1 MKRTPDDIARTTT
14 ASTTDS
20 RLRSI
25 AADPPGRLPVAE
37 PEDVRLGPVF
47 PHRLGDPMS
56 DEELALVEEPVK
68 STRADPT
75 PRSPGEALQTLHASL
90 NATHARSP
98 QRNDAKEVPMSNPV
112 ENALKE
118 LSTIDGFIAGAVGNS
133 ASGMVMG
140 SIGGSDKFNVEVAVA
155 ANTEV
160 VKSKNRAMKALKIGG
175 GIEDI
180 LITLT
185 DQYHLIR
192 PLQSHPEIFLYL
204 AVDRERANLGMARFT
219 LANAEG
225 SLNL

>member
-1 MKRTPDDIARTTT
+1 
-14 ASTTDS
+14 
-20 RLRSI
+20 
-25 AADPPGRLPVAE
+25 
-37 PEDVRLGPVF
+37 
-47 PHRLGDPMS
+47 
-56 DEELALVEEPVK
+56 
-68 STRADPT
+68 
-75 PRSPGEALQTLHASL
+75 
-90 NATHARSP
+90 
-98 QRNDAKEVPMSNPV
+98 MSNPI

-133 ASGMVMG
+133 ASGMAMG
-140 SIGGSDKFNVEVAVA
+140 SIGGSDKFNIEVAVA

-160 VKSKNRAMKALKIGG
+160 VKSKNRAMKALKLEGT
-175 GIEDI
+175 IEDI

-192 PLQSHPEIFLYL
+192 PLQSHPEVFLYL

>member
-1 MKRTPDDIARTTT
+1 
-14 ASTTDS
+14 
-20 RLRSI
+20 
-25 AADPPGRLPVAE
+25 
-37 PEDVRLGPVF
+37 
-47 PHRLGDPMS
+47 MS
-56 DEELALVEEPVK
+56 DEELALEEEPIK
-68 STRADPT
+68 TTRSEPT
-75 PRSPGEALQTLHASL
+75 PRSPGEALQSI
-90 NATHARSP
+90 NANFNPTHARSS
-98 QRNDAKEVPMSNPV
+98 QRNDEKEVPMSNPV
-112 ENALKE
+112 EDALKE

-140 SIGGSDKFNVEVAVA
+140 SIGGSDTFNIEVAVA

-160 VKSKNRAMKALKIGG
+160 VKSKNRAMKALKLEGT
-175 GIEDI
+175 IEDI